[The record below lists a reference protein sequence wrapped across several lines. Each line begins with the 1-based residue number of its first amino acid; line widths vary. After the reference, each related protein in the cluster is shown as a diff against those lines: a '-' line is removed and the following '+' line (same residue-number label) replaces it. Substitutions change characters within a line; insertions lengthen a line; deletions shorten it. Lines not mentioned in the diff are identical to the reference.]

1 MDLSWDMGHIRAAC
15 LSCYTQLFQKQ
26 KNNRHHAR
34 TDVSHIFPLR
44 TAEDGLAW
52 HITGKGIA
60 IGGID
65 LALVDTTLRLLTL
78 GGQIMIIAVLLTSRT
93 RRDLKISLLGVLI
106 SSMAYLI
113 NSSVTLAPPFPWRRA
128 IDFLSISTTVWAW
141 VFAHQLFER
150 RIAKPLL
157 IAVPILLTLL
167 WIVAVTMPDKQWFT
181 FYAIR
186 LLSLALVVHLI
197 IIALT
202 GRVDDLIE
210 KRRRIR
216 MYLPIFVGLQVGGV
230 LTYELFFDATD
241 NIPIVSAINA
251 MLILILVLGAGMAV
265 LTADG
270 DLFSKLTTDKRPV
283 RPVLNLSPSETVL
296 HDKLITAMEEG
307 QYREPSLTIATLASK
322 LDTPEHRLRALINK
336 QLGHRN
342 FSSFLNGYR
351 ITEAKEKLSD
361 RAHVDLPILTIAMDL
376 GYGSLAPF
384 NRAFRAETGQTPSD
398 FRKAAIDQN

>member
-1 MDLSWDMGHIRAAC
+1 
-15 LSCYTQLFQKQ
+15 
-26 KNNRHHAR
+26 
-34 TDVSHIFPLR
+34 
-44 TAEDGLAW
+44 
-52 HITGKGIA
+52 
-60 IGGID
+60 
-65 LALVDTTLRLLTL
+65 
-78 GGQIMIIAVLLTSRT
+78 MIIAVLLVSRT

-113 NSSVTLAPPFPWRRA
+113 NSSVMMAPPLPWRIP

-141 VFAHQLFER
+141 IFAHQLFER
-150 RIAKPLL
+150 RIANPLL
-157 IAVPILLTLL
+157 ITVSILLAVLWFIAFTLPE
-167 WIVAVTMPDKQWFT
+167 WRWFT

-186 LLSLALVVHLI
+186 FLSLALVIHLI

-230 LTYELFFDATD
+230 LTYELLFDATD
-241 NIPIVSAINA
+241 NVPIVSAINA
-251 MLILILVLGAGMAV
+251 MLILILILGAGMAV

-270 DLFSKLTTDKRPV
+270 DLFAKLATDKRPV

-296 HDKLITAMEEG
+296 HDKLITAMNEG
-307 QYREPSLTIATLASK
+307 QYRAPSLTIAILASQ
-322 LDTPEHRLRALINK
+322 LDTQEHRLRALINK

-361 RAHVDLPILTIAMDL
+361 RSMVDLPILTIAMDL

-384 NRAFRAETGQTPSD
+384 NRAFRSETGKTPSD

>member
-1 MDLSWDMGHIRAAC
+1 M
-15 LSCYTQLFQKQ
+15 
-26 KNNRHHAR
+26 
-34 TDVSHIFPLR
+34 
-44 TAEDGLAW
+44 
-52 HITGKGIA
+52 
-60 IGGID
+60 
-65 LALVDTTLRLLTL
+65 
-78 GGQIMIIAVLLTSRT
+78 GGQVMIIAVLLVSRT

-113 NSSVTLAPPFPWRRA
+113 NSSTMMAPPLPWRIP

-157 IAVPILLTLL
+157 VTVPILLTLL
-167 WIVAVTMPDKQWFT
+167 WIIAFTVPEWQWFT

-186 LLSLALVVHLI
+186 LLSLALVIHLI
-197 IIALT
+197 IIAIT
-202 GRVDDLIE
+202 GRADDLIE

-230 LTYELFFDATD
+230 LVYELFFGATD
-241 NIPIVSAINA
+241 NLPSVSVINA

-265 LTADG
+265 LAAEEE
-270 DLFSKLTTDKRPV
+270 LFSKPAADKRQALPI
-283 RPVLNLSPSETVL
+283 LNLSPSETVL
-296 HDKLITAMEEG
+296 HDKLIAAMEEG
-307 QYREPSLTIATLASK
+307 QFRIPSLTIATLASQ
-322 LDTPEHRLRALINK
+322 LDTQEHRLRALINK

-351 ITEAKEKLSD
+351 ISEAKEKFAD
-361 RAHVDLPILTIAMDL
+361 RALVDLPILTIAMDL

-384 NRAFRAETGQTPSD
+384 NRAFRTETGLTPSD
-398 FRKAAIDQN
+398 FRKAAIDRN

>member
-1 MDLSWDMGHIRAAC
+1 ML
-15 LSCYTQLFQKQ
+15 
-26 KNNRHHAR
+26 
-34 TDVSHIFPLR
+34 
-44 TAEDGLAW
+44 
-52 HITGKGIA
+52 
-60 IGGID
+60 
-65 LALVDTTLRLLTL
+65 
-78 GGQIMIIAVLLTSRT
+78 IAVLLVSRT
-93 RRDLKISLLGVLI
+93 RRELKISLLGVLI

-113 NSSVTLAPPFPWRRA
+113 NSSTMMAPPLPWRIP

-141 VFAHQLFER
+141 IFAHQLFER

-157 IAVPILLTLL
+157 VAVPLLLTLL
-167 WIVAVTMPDKQWFT
+167 WIIAFTLPQWQWFT

-186 LLSLALVVHLI
+186 FLSLALVIHLI

-202 GRVDDLIE
+202 GRADDLIE

-230 LTYELFFDATD
+230 LVYELFFGPTD
-241 NIPIVSAINA
+241 NIPSVSAINA

-265 LTADG
+265 LAAEEE
-270 DLFSKLTTDKRPV
+270 LFSKPVVNQRQARPI
-283 RPVLNLSPSETVL
+283 LNLSPSETVL
-296 HDKLITAMEEG
+296 HDKLIAAMEEG
-307 QYREPSLTIATLASK
+307 QYRIPSLTIATLASQ
-322 LDTPEHRLRALINK
+322 LDTQEHRLRALINK

-351 ITEAKEKLSD
+351 IREAKEKFAD
-361 RAHVDLPILTIAMDL
+361 RALVDLQILTIAMDL

-384 NRAFRAETGQTPSD
+384 NRAFRNETGLTPSD

>member
-1 MDLSWDMGHIRAAC
+1 
-15 LSCYTQLFQKQ
+15 
-26 KNNRHHAR
+26 
-34 TDVSHIFPLR
+34 
-44 TAEDGLAW
+44 
-52 HITGKGIA
+52 
-60 IGGID
+60 
-65 LALVDTTLRLLTL
+65 
-78 GGQIMIIAVLLTSRT
+78 MIIAVLLVSRT

-113 NSSVTLAPPFPWRRA
+113 NSSTMMAPPLPWRIP

-141 VFAHQLFER
+141 IFAHQLFER

-157 IAVPILLTLL
+157 IAAPILLTLL
-167 WIVAVTMPDKQWFT
+167 WIVAFTIPEWNWFT

-186 LLSLALVVHLI
+186 FLSLVLVIHLI

-202 GRVDDLIE
+202 GRADDLIE

-230 LTYELFFDATD
+230 LTYELFFGATD
-241 NIPIVSAINA
+241 NVPSVSAINA
-251 MLILILVLGAGMAV
+251 VLILILVLGAGMAV
-265 LTADG
+265 LTADR
-270 DLFSKLTTDKRPV
+270 DLFAKLATDKRPV

-307 QYREPSLTIATLASK
+307 QYRAPSLTIAILASQ
-322 LDTPEHRLRALINK
+322 LDTQEHRLRALINK

-361 RAHVDLPILTIAMDL
+361 RSMVDLPILTIAMDL

-384 NRAFRAETGQTPSD
+384 NRAFRSETGKTPSD

>member
-1 MDLSWDMGHIRAAC
+1 MA
-15 LSCYTQLFQKQ
+15 T
-26 KNNRHHAR
+26 
-34 TDVSHIFPLR
+34 T
-44 TAEDGLAW
+44 GL
-52 HITGKGIA
+52 
-60 IGGID
+60 D
-65 LALVDTTLRLLTL
+65 LALVDTVLRLLTM

-93 RRDLKISLLGVLI
+93 RWDLKISLLGVLI

-113 NSSVTLAPPFPWRRA
+113 NSSITLAPPFPWRRA
-128 IDFLSISTTVWAW
+128 VDFLSISTTVWAW
-141 VFAHQLFER
+141 IFAHQLFER

-157 IAVPILLTLL
+157 IAVPILLTIL
-167 WIVAVTMPDKQWFT
+167 WIIAVNMPDKQWFT

-186 LLSLALVVHLI
+186 FLSLALVVQLI
-197 IIALT
+197 IIALS
-202 GRVDDLIE
+202 GRADDLIE
-210 KRRRIR
+210 KRRLIR
-216 MYLPIFVGLQVGGV
+216 MFLPIFVGLEVGGV
-230 LTYELFFDATD
+230 LTYELFFGPTD
-241 NIPIVSAINA
+241 NIPAVSAANA
-251 MLILILVLGAGMAV
+251 TLILILVLGAGMAV

-270 DLFSKLTTDKRPV
+270 DLFAKLARDKQPV

-296 HDKLITAMEEG
+296 HDKLIKAMAEG

-322 LDTPEHRLRALINK
+322 LDTQEHRLRALINK

-351 ITEAKEKLSD
+351 INEAKEKLSD

-384 NRAFRAETGQTPSD
+384 NRAFRSETGQTPSD

>member
-1 MDLSWDMGHIRAAC
+1 
-15 LSCYTQLFQKQ
+15 
-26 KNNRHHAR
+26 
-34 TDVSHIFPLR
+34 
-44 TAEDGLAW
+44 
-52 HITGKGIA
+52 
-60 IGGID
+60 
-65 LALVDTTLRLLTL
+65 
-78 GGQIMIIAVLLTSRT
+78 MIIAVLLTSKT
-93 RRDLKISLLGVLI
+93 RLDLKVSLLGVLI

-113 NSSVTLAPPFPWRRA
+113 NSSTMMAPPLPWRIP

-157 IAVPILLTLL
+157 ITVSILLTVL
-167 WIVAVTMPDKQWFT
+167 WVIAFTIPEWQWFT
-181 FYAIR
+181 FYTIR
-186 LLSLALVVHLI
+186 FLSLALVIHLI
-197 IIALT
+197 VIALI
-202 GRVDDLIE
+202 GRADDLIE

-230 LTYELFFDATD
+230 LTYELFFGATD
-241 NIPIVSAINA
+241 NVPSISAINA
-251 MLILILVLGAGMAV
+251 TLILILVLGAGMAV
-265 LTADG
+265 LTADS
-270 DLFSKLTTDKRPV
+270 DLFAKPVTDRPQT
-283 RPVLNLSPSETVL
+283 RPSLNLSPSETVL
-296 HDKLITAMEEG
+296 HDKLIAAMSAG
-307 QYREPSLTIATLASK
+307 QYRTPSLTIATLAAQ

-384 NRAFRAETGQTPSD
+384 NRAFRSETGQTPSD